1 MTNYFKEALEYKDSL
16 IEKRRALHQIPEV
29 GLDLPKTKAYV
40 KGELEGLGLEVKEY
54 GSSGLS
60 TVIQGE
66 KGEGKCIMIRA
77 DMDAL
82 PMNEE
87 SGLPFASTGNTAHT
101 CGHDLHSSIA
111 LTATKVLLK
120 EKANFKGTVKL
131 MFQPAEEIFGGSKMM
146 IENGVL
152 ENPQVDRALAL
163 HTALDRETGSICYNE
178 GYVATSSDNFK
189 IIIKGKGGHGAYP
202 HTTIDPINVAVNIY
216 TNFLELIA
224 RECPP
229 QETST
234 LTFGMLSAGSN
245 SNIIPD
251 LAEMQGTLRA
261 YNPEVRNKL
270 RTRILEIIEGLKTST
285 KAEIDLDFFTGV
297 PSLYS
302 DPEFTREVVGYI
314 KNSDFDGELIPD
326 TQVMASEDMALVA
339 EKVPTAYFNVNCK
352 LPGNNFSHHNPGVDF
367 DENMMPIGLGLML
380 TAVVNWLNNN

>member
-1 MTNYFKEALEYKDSL
+1 MTNYFKEALEYKDEL

-54 GSSGLS
+54 GTSGLS
-60 TVIQGE
+60 TLIQGE

-87 SGLPFASTGNTAHT
+87 NGLSFASTGNTAHT
-101 CGHDLHSSIA
+101 CGHDLNSSIA
-111 LTATKVLLK
+111 LTAAKVLLK
-120 EKANFKGTVKL
+120 EKANFKGAVKL
-131 MFQPAEEIFGGSKMM
+131 MFQPAEEIFAGSKMM
-146 IENGVL
+146 IENGIL

-163 HTALDRETGSICYNE
+163 HTALDKETGSICYNE

-189 IIIKGKGGHGAYP
+189 IINQGKGGHGAYP

-270 RTRILEIIEGLKTST
+270 KTRMLEIIEGLKIST

-302 DPEFTREVVGYI
+302 DPEFTREIVGYI
-314 KNSDFDGELIPD
+314 KNSDFDGELVPD
-326 TQVMASEDMALVA
+326 SRIMASEDMALVA

>member
-1 MTNYFKEALEYKDSL
+1 MNNYFKEALEYKGEL

-40 KGELEGLGLEVKEY
+40 KSELEGLGLKVKEY

-60 TVIQGE
+60 TLIQGE
-66 KGEGKCIMIRA
+66 KGQGKCIMIRA

-101 CGHDLHSSIA
+101 CGHDLHSAIA
-111 LTATKVLLK
+111 LTAAKILLE
-120 EKANFKGTVKL
+120 EKANFKGTVKF
-131 MFQPAEEIFGGSKMM
+131 MFQPAEEIFAGSRMM
-146 IENGVL
+146 IENGLL
-152 ENPQVDRALAL
+152 ENPQVDRAIAL

-178 GYVATSSDNFK
+178 GYIATSSDNFK
-189 IIIKGKGGHGAYP
+189 ITIKGKGGHGAYP

-224 RECPP
+224 RESPP
-229 QETST
+229 QETNT

-245 SNIIPD
+245 SNIIPEI
-251 LAEMQGTLRA
+251 AEMQGTLRS

-270 RTRILEIIEGLKTST
+270 KTRMLEIIEGLKIST

-302 DPEFTREVVGYI
+302 DPEFTREIVGYI

-352 LPGNNFSHHNPGVDF
+352 LPGNNFSHHNPGVNF

>member
-1 MTNYFKEALEYKDSL
+1 M
-16 IEKRRALHQIPEV
+16 
-29 GLDLPKTKAYV
+29 
-40 KGELEGLGLEVKEY
+40 
-54 GSSGLS
+54 
-60 TVIQGE
+60 
-66 KGEGKCIMIRA
+66 
-77 DMDAL
+77 
-82 PMNEE
+82 
-87 SGLPFASTGNTAHT
+87 
-101 CGHDLHSSIA
+101 
-111 LTATKVLLK
+111 
-120 EKANFKGTVKL
+120 
-131 MFQPAEEIFGGSKMM
+131 
-146 IENGVL
+146 
-152 ENPQVDRALAL
+152 
-163 HTALDRETGSICYNE
+163 
-178 GYVATSSDNFK
+178 
-189 IIIKGKGGHGAYP
+189 
-202 HTTIDPINVAVNIY
+202 AVNIY

-251 LAEMQGTLRA
+251 FAEMQGTLRA

-270 RTRILEIIEGLKTST
+270 RTRMLEIIEGLKTST

-314 KNSDFDGELIPD
+314 KNSDFDGQLIPD
-326 TQVMASEDMALVA
+326 TQIMASEDMALVA

>member
-1 MTNYFKEALEYKDSL
+1 MTNYFNEALKYKDEL

-40 KGELEGLGLEVKEY
+40 KGELEALGLEVKEY
-54 GSSGLS
+54 GTSGLS
-60 TVIQGE
+60 TIIQGE

-82 PMNEE
+82 PMNEDN
-87 SGLPFASTGNTAHT
+87 GLPFASTGNTAHT
-101 CGHDLHSSIA
+101 CGHDLHSAIG
-111 LTATKVLLK
+111 LTAAKVLLK
-120 EKANFKGTVKL
+120 EKANFKGTVKM
-131 MFQPAEEIFGGSKMM
+131 MFQPAEEIFAGSKMM
-146 IENGVL
+146 IENGIL

-270 RTRILEIIEGLKTST
+270 KTRMLEIIEGLKIST

-302 DPEFTREVVGYI
+302 DPEFTREIVGYI

-326 TQVMASEDMALVA
+326 TQIMASEDMALVA

-380 TAVVNWLNNN
+380 TAAVNWLNTN

>member
-1 MTNYFKEALEYKDSL
+1 MTDYFKEALEYKGEL

-40 KGELEGLGLEVKEY
+40 KGELEELGLEVKEY
-54 GSSGLS
+54 GTSGLS
-60 TVIQGE
+60 TLIQGE

-87 SGLPFASTGNTAHT
+87 SGLPFASTGNTAHA

-111 LTATKVLLK
+111 LTAAKALLK
-120 EKANFKGTVKL
+120 EKAHFKGAVKF
-131 MFQPAEEIFGGSKMM
+131 MFQPAEEIFAGAKMM

-163 HTALDRETGSICYNE
+163 HTGLDGETGSICYNE
-178 GYVATSSDNFK
+178 GYFATSSDNFK
-189 IIIKGKGGHGAYP
+189 ITIKGKGGHGAYP
-202 HTTIDPINVAVNIY
+202 HTTIDPIHVAVNIY

-245 SNIIPD
+245 SNVI
-251 LAEMQGTLRA
+251 LAFAEMQGTLRA

-270 RTRILEIIEGLKTST
+270 KSRMLEIIEGLKIST

-302 DPEFTREVVGYI
+302 DPEFTREIVGYI

-326 TQVMASEDMALVA
+326 TKIMASEDMALVA
-339 EKVPTAYFNVNCK
+339 EKVPTAYFSVNCK
-352 LPGNNFSHHNPGVDF
+352 LPDNNFSHHNPGVNF

>member
-1 MTNYFKEALEYKDSL
+1 MTNYFKKALEYKDEL
-16 IEKRRALHQIPEV
+16 VEKRRALHQIPEV
-29 GLDLPKTKAYV
+29 GLDLPKTKAYI
-40 KGELEGLGLEVKEY
+40 KAELEGLGLEVKEY

-60 TVIQGE
+60 TIIQGE
-66 KGEGKCIMIRA
+66 KGQGKCLMIRA

-82 PMNEE
+82 PMYEE
-87 SGLPFASTGNTAHT
+87 SGLSFASRGNTAHT
-101 CGHDLHSSIA
+101 CGHDLHSAIGLIA
-111 LTATKVLLK
+111 AKVLLK
-120 EKANFKGTVKL
+120 EKANFKGTVKF
-131 MFQPAEEIFGGSKMM
+131 MFQPAEEIFAGSKMM
-146 IENGVL
+146 IENGIL
-152 ENPQVDRALAL
+152 ENPKVDRALAL
-163 HTALDRETGSICYNE
+163 HTALDEETGSISYNE
-178 GYVATSSDNFK
+178 GYLATSSDNFK

-245 SNIIPD
+245 SNIIPET
-251 LAEMQGTLRA
+251 AEMQGTLRA
-261 YNPEVRNKL
+261 YNPEVRDKL
-270 RTRILEIIEGLKTST
+270 KRRMLEIIEGLKIST

-302 DPEFTREVVGYI
+302 DPEFTREIVGYI
-314 KNSDFDGELIPD
+314 KDSDFDGELIPD
-326 TQVMASEDMALVA
+326 TQIMASEDMALVA

-352 LPGNNFSHHNPGVDF
+352 LPGNNFSHHNPGVVF

-380 TAVVNWLNNN
+380 TAAINWLNNN

>member
-1 MTNYFKEALEYKDSL
+1 MTNYFKKALKYKDEL

-29 GLDLPKTKAYV
+29 GLNLPKTKAYV
-40 KGELEGLGLEVKEY
+40 KAELESLGLEVKEY

-60 TVIQGE
+60 TLIQGE
-66 KGEGKCIMIRA
+66 KGQGKCLMIRA

-87 SGLPFASTGNTAHT
+87 SGLSFASTGNTAHT
-101 CGHDLHSSIA
+101 CGHDLHTSIG
-111 LTATKVLLK
+111 LTAAKALLK
-120 EKANFKGTVKL
+120 EKSNFKGTVKF
-131 MFQPAEEIFGGSKMM
+131 MFQPAEEIFAGSRMM
-146 IENGVL
+146 IENGIL
-152 ENPQVDRALAL
+152 ENPKVDRALAL
-163 HTALDRETGSICYNE
+163 HTALDRQTGSISYNE
-178 GYVATSSDNFK
+178 GYLATSSDNFK
-189 IIIKGKGGHGAYP
+189 ITIKGKGGHGAYP

-224 RECPP
+224 RESPP

-261 YNPEVRNKL
+261 YKPEVRNKL
-270 RTRILEIIEGLKTST
+270 KARMLEIIEGLKIST

-302 DPEFTREVVGYI
+302 DPEFTREIVDYI

-326 TQVMASEDMALVA
+326 TQIMASEDMALVA

-380 TAVVNWLNNN
+380 TAAINWLNNN

>member
-1 MTNYFKEALEYKDSL
+1 MTNYFKEALEYKDEL

-40 KGELEGLGLEVKEY
+40 KGELESLGLEVKEY
-54 GSSGLS
+54 GTSGLS
-60 TVIQGE
+60 TIIQGE

-82 PMNEE
+82 PMNEDN
-87 SGLPFASTGNTAHT
+87 GLPFASTGNTAHT
-101 CGHDLHSSIA
+101 CGHDLHSAIG
-111 LTATKVLLK
+111 LTAAKVLLK
-120 EKANFKGTVKL
+120 EKTNFKGTVKL
-131 MFQPAEEIFGGSKMM
+131 MFQPAEEIFARSKMM
-146 IENGVL
+146 IENGIL

-163 HTALDRETGSICYNE
+163 HTALDKETGSICYNE

-270 RTRILEIIEGLKTST
+270 KTRMLEIIEGLKIST

-297 PSLYS
+297 PSLHS
-302 DPEFTREVVGYI
+302 DPEFTREIVGYI

-326 TQVMASEDMALVA
+326 TQIMASEDMALVA

-380 TAVVNWLNNN
+380 TAAVNWLNNN

>member
-1 MTNYFKEALEYKDSL
+1 MEYKGEL

-60 TVIQGE
+60 TLIQGE
-66 KGEGKCIMIRA
+66 KGQGKCIMIRA

-101 CGHDLHSSIA
+101 CGHDLHYAIA
-111 LTATKVLLK
+111 LTAAKVLLK
-120 EKANFKGTVKL
+120 EKANFKGTVKF
-131 MFQPAEEIFGGSKMM
+131 MFQPAEEIFAGSRMM
-146 IENGVL
+146 IENGLL
-152 ENPQVDRALAL
+152 ENPKVDRAIAL

-178 GYVATSSDNFK
+178 GYIATSSDNFK
-189 IIIKGKGGHGAYP
+189 ITIKGKGGHGAYP

-224 RECPP
+224 RESPP
-229 QETST
+229 QETNT

-245 SNIIPD
+245 SNIIPEI
-251 LAEMQGTLRA
+251 AEMQGTLRS

-270 RTRILEIIEGLKTST
+270 KKRMLEIIEGLKIST

-302 DPEFTREVVGYI
+302 DPEFTKEIVGYI

-352 LPGNNFSHHNPGVDF
+352 LPGNNFSHHNPGVNF

>member
-1 MTNYFKEALEYKDSL
+1 MTNYFKEALEYKDEL

-54 GSSGLS
+54 GTSGLS
-60 TVIQGE
+60 TLIQGE

-111 LTATKVLLK
+111 LTAAKALLK
-120 EKANFKGTVKL
+120 EKANFKGTVKF
-131 MFQPAEEIFGGSKMM
+131 MFQPAEEIFAGSKMM
-146 IENGVL
+146 IENGLL
-152 ENPQVDRALAL
+152 ENPQVDSALAL

-189 IIIKGKGGHGAYP
+189 ITIKGKGGHGAYP
-202 HTTIDPINVAVNIY
+202 HTTIDPIHVAVNIY

-229 QETST
+229 QEMST

-251 LAEMQGTLRA
+251 LAEMQGTLRT

-270 RTRILEIIEGLKTST
+270 KSRMLEIIEGLKIST

-302 DPEFTREVVGYI
+302 DPEFTREIVDYI

-326 TQVMASEDMALVA
+326 TKIMASEDMALVA

-352 LPGNNFSHHNPGVDF
+352 LPGNNFSHHNPGVNF

>member
-1 MTNYFKEALEYKDSL
+1 MTNYFKEALKYKDEL

-40 KGELEGLGLEVKEY
+40 KGELEELGLEVKEY
-54 GSSGLS
+54 GTSGLS
-60 TVIQGE
+60 TLIQGE

-82 PMNEE
+82 PMSEE
-87 SGLPFASTGNTAHT
+87 NGSPFASTGNTAHT
-101 CGHDLHSSIA
+101 CGHDLHSAIG
-111 LTATKVLLK
+111 LTAAKVLLK

-131 MFQPAEEIFGGSKMM
+131 MFQPAEEIFAGSKMM
-146 IENGVL
+146 IENGIL

-163 HTALDRETGSICYNE
+163 HTALDKETGSICYNE

-270 RTRILEIIEGLKTST
+270 KTRMLEIIEGLKIST

-302 DPEFTREVVGYI
+302 DPEFTREIVGYI

-326 TQVMASEDMALVA
+326 SRIMASEDMALVA

-380 TAVVNWLNNN
+380 TAVVSWLNNN

>member
-1 MTNYFKEALEYKDSL
+1 MTNYFKEALEYKDEL

-54 GSSGLS
+54 GTSGLS
-60 TVIQGE
+60 TLIQGE

-111 LTATKVLLK
+111 LTAAKALLK
-120 EKANFKGTVKL
+120 EKANFKGTVKF
-131 MFQPAEEIFGGSKMM
+131 MFQPTEEIFAGSKMM
-146 IENGVL
+146 IENGLL
-152 ENPQVDRALAL
+152 ENPQVDSALAL

-189 IIIKGKGGHGAYP
+189 ITIKGKGGHGAYP
-202 HTTIDPINVAVNIY
+202 HTTIDPIHVAVNIY

-229 QETST
+229 QEMST

-251 LAEMQGTLRA
+251 LAEMQGTLRT

-270 RTRILEIIEGLKTST
+270 KSRMLEIIEGLKIST

-302 DPEFTREVVGYI
+302 DPEFTREIVDYI

-326 TQVMASEDMALVA
+326 TKIMASEDMALVA

-352 LPGNNFSHHNPGVDF
+352 LPGNNFSHHNPGVNF

>member
-1 MTNYFKEALEYKDSL
+1 MNNYFKKALEYKGEL

-40 KGELEGLGLEVKEY
+40 KGELEGLGLKVKEY

-60 TVIQGE
+60 TLIQGE
-66 KGEGKCIMIRA
+66 KGQGKCIMIRA

-101 CGHDLHSSIA
+101 CGHDLHSAIA
-111 LTATKVLLK
+111 LTAAKVLLK
-120 EKANFKGTVKL
+120 EKANFKGTVKF
-131 MFQPAEEIFGGSKMM
+131 MFQPAEEIFAGSRMM
-146 IENGVL
+146 IENGLL
-152 ENPQVDRALAL
+152 ENPKVDRAIAL

-178 GYVATSSDNFK
+178 GYIATSSDNFK
-189 IIIKGKGGHGAYP
+189 ITIKGKGGHGAYP

-224 RECPP
+224 RESPP
-229 QETST
+229 QETNT

-245 SNIIPD
+245 SNIIPEI
-251 LAEMQGTLRA
+251 AEMQGTLRS

-270 RTRILEIIEGLKTST
+270 KNRMLEIIEGLKIST

-302 DPEFTREVVGYI
+302 DPEFTREIVGYI

-352 LPGNNFSHHNPGVDF
+352 LPGNNFSHHNPGVNF

>member
-1 MTNYFKEALEYKDSL
+1 MTNYFKEALEYKDEL

-40 KGELEGLGLEVKEY
+40 KGELEALGLEVKEY

-82 PMNEE
+82 PMNEDN
-87 SGLPFASTGNTAHT
+87 GLPFASTGNTAHT
-101 CGHDLHSSIA
+101 CGHDLHSAIG
-111 LTATKVLLK
+111 LTAAKVLLK

-131 MFQPAEEIFGGSKMM
+131 MFQPAEEIFEGSKMM
-146 IENGVL
+146 IENGIL

-224 RECPP
+224 RESPP

-251 LAEMQGTLRA
+251 IAEMQGTLRT

-270 RTRILEIIEGLKTST
+270 KTRMLEIIEGLKISI
-285 KAEIDLDFFTGV
+285 KAEIDLDFFIGV

-302 DPEFTREVVGYI
+302 DPEFTREIVGYI

-326 TQVMASEDMALVA
+326 SRIMASEDMALVA

>member
-1 MTNYFKEALEYKDSL
+1 MINYFKEALEYKGEL

-40 KGELEGLGLEVKEY
+40 KGELEGLGLKVKEY

-60 TVIQGE
+60 TLIQGE
-66 KGEGKCIMIRA
+66 KGQGKCIMIRA

-87 SGLPFASTGNTAHT
+87 SGLPFTSTGNTAHT
-101 CGHDLHSSIA
+101 CGHDLHSAIA
-111 LTATKVLLK
+111 LTAAKVLLK
-120 EKANFKGTVKL
+120 EKANFKGTVKF
-131 MFQPAEEIFGGSKMM
+131 MFQPAEEIFAGSRMM
-146 IENGVL
+146 IENGLL
-152 ENPQVDRALAL
+152 ENPKVDRAIAL

-178 GYVATSSDNFK
+178 GYIATSSDNFK
-189 IIIKGKGGHGAYP
+189 ITIKGKGGHGAYP

-224 RECPP
+224 RESPP
-229 QETST
+229 QETNT

-245 SNIIPD
+245 SNIIPEI
-251 LAEMQGTLRA
+251 AEMQGTLRS

-270 RTRILEIIEGLKTST
+270 KTRMLEIIEGLKIST

-302 DPEFTREVVGYI
+302 DPEFTREIVGYI

-352 LPGNNFSHHNPGVDF
+352 LPGNNFSHHNPGVNF

>member
-1 MTNYFKEALEYKDSL
+1 MINYFKEALEYKGEL

-40 KGELEGLGLEVKEY
+40 KGELEGLGLKVKEY

-60 TVIQGE
+60 TLIQGE
-66 KGEGKCIMIRA
+66 KGQGKCIMIRA

-101 CGHDLHSSIA
+101 CGHDLHSAIA
-111 LTATKVLLK
+111 LTAAKILLE
-120 EKANFKGTVKL
+120 EKANFKGTVKF
-131 MFQPAEEIFGGSKMM
+131 MFQPAEEIFAGSRMM
-146 IENGVL
+146 IENGLL
-152 ENPQVDRALAL
+152 ENPKVDRAIAL

-178 GYVATSSDNFK
+178 GYIATSSDNFK
-189 IIIKGKGGHGAYP
+189 ITIKGKGGHGAYP

-224 RECPP
+224 RESPP
-229 QETST
+229 QETNT

-245 SNIIPD
+245 SNIIPEI
-251 LAEMQGTLRA
+251 AEMQGTLRS

-270 RTRILEIIEGLKTST
+270 KNRMLEIIEGLKIST

-302 DPEFTREVVGYI
+302 DPEFTREIVGYI

-352 LPGNNFSHHNPGVDF
+352 LPGNNFSHHNPGVNF

>member
-1 MTNYFKEALEYKDSL
+1 MTNYFKEALEYKDEL
-16 IEKRRALHQIPEV
+16 IEKRRALHQSPEV

-60 TVIQGE
+60 TFIQGE

-111 LTATKVLLK
+111 LTAAKVLLK
-120 EKANFKGTVKL
+120 DKANFKGAVKF
-131 MFQPAEEIFGGSKMM
+131 MFQPAEEIFAGSRMM

-189 IIIKGKGGHGAYP
+189 ITIKGKGGHGAYP

-270 RTRILEIIEGLKTST
+270 KDRMLEIINGLKIST
-285 KAEIDLDFFTGV
+285 RAEIDLDFFTGV

-302 DPEFTREVVGYI
+302 DPEFTREIVGYI
-314 KNSDFDGELIPD
+314 RNSDFDGELIPD
-326 TQVMASEDMALVA
+326 TQIMASEDMALVA
-339 EKVPTAYFNVNCK
+339 EKVPTAYFNINCK
-352 LPGNNFSHHNPGVDF
+352 LPGNNFSHHNPGVNF

>member
-1 MTNYFKEALEYKDSL
+1 MTHYFKEAFAYKDAL

-40 KGELEGLGLEVKEY
+40 KGELEGLGLKVKEY

-101 CGHDLHSSIA
+101 CGHDLHSAIA
-111 LTATKVLLK
+111 LTAAKVLLK

-131 MFQPAEEIFGGSKMM
+131 MFQPAEEIFAGSKMM

-152 ENPQVDRALAL
+152 ENPHVDRALAL

-189 IIIKGKGGHGAYP
+189 ITIKGKGGHGAYP
-202 HTTIDPINVAVNIY
+202 HTTIDPIHAAVNIY
-216 TNFLELIA
+216 TNFLALIA

-234 LTFGMLSAGSN
+234 LTFGMLRAGSN

-251 LAEMQGTLRA
+251 SAEMQGTLRA
-261 YNPEVRNKL
+261 YKPEVRNKL
-270 RTRILEIIEGLKTST
+270 KTRMLEIIEGVKTAT
-285 KAEIDLDFFTGV
+285 KAGIDLDFFTGV

-314 KNSDFDGELIPD
+314 KNSDFDGELIAD
-326 TQVMASEDMALVA
+326 TQIMASEDMALVA

-352 LPGNNFSHHNPGVDF
+352 LPGNSFSHHNPGVDF
-367 DENMMPIGLGLML
+367 DENMMPIGLGLLL
-380 TAVVNWLNNN
+380 TAAVNWLNNN

>member
-1 MTNYFKEALEYKDSL
+1 MNNYFKEALEYKGEL
-16 IEKRRALHQIPEV
+16 IEKRRSLHQIPEV

-60 TVIQGE
+60 TLIQGE
-66 KGEGKCIMIRA
+66 KGQGKCIMIRA

-101 CGHDLHSSIA
+101 CGHDLHSAIA
-111 LTATKVLLK
+111 LTAAKVLLK
-120 EKANFKGTVKL
+120 EKANFKGTVKF
-131 MFQPAEEIFGGSKMM
+131 MFQPAEEIFAGSRMM
-146 IENGVL
+146 IENGLL
-152 ENPQVDRALAL
+152 ENPKVDRAIAL

-178 GYVATSSDNFK
+178 GYIATSSDNFK
-189 IIIKGKGGHGAYP
+189 ITIKGKGGHGAYP

-224 RECPP
+224 RESPP
-229 QETST
+229 QETNT

-245 SNIIPD
+245 SNIIPEI
-251 LAEMQGTLRA
+251 AEMQGTLRS

-270 RTRILEIIEGLKTST
+270 KTRMLEIIEGLKIST

-302 DPEFTREVVGYI
+302 DPEFTREIVGYI

-352 LPGNNFSHHNPGVDF
+352 LPGNNFSHHNPGVNF

>member
-1 MTNYFKEALEYKDSL
+1 MTNYFKEALEYKDEL

-40 KGELEGLGLEVKEY
+40 KGELESLGLEVKEY
-54 GSSGLS
+54 GTSGLS

-66 KGEGKCIMIRA
+66 KGEGKCMMIRA

-87 SGLPFASTGNTAHT
+87 SGLPFASTENTAHT
-101 CGHDLHSSIA
+101 CGHDLHSAIA
-111 LTATKVLLK
+111 LTAAKVLLK

-131 MFQPAEEIFGGSKMM
+131 MFQPAEEIFAGSKMM
-146 IENGVL
+146 IENGIL

-189 IIIKGKGGHGAYP
+189 ITIKGKGGHGAYP

-270 RTRILEIIEGLKTST
+270 KTRMLEIIEGLKIST

-302 DPEFTREVVGYI
+302 DPELTREIVGYI

-326 TQVMASEDMALVA
+326 SQIMASEDMALVA

>member
-1 MTNYFKEALEYKDSL
+1 MTNYFKEALEYKDEL

-40 KGELEGLGLEVKEY
+40 KGELEALGLEVKEY
-54 GSSGLS
+54 GTSGLS
-60 TVIQGE
+60 TIIQGE

-82 PMNEE
+82 PMNEDN
-87 SGLPFASTGNTAHT
+87 GLPFASTGNTAHT
-101 CGHDLHSSIA
+101 CGHDLHSAIG
-111 LTATKVLLK
+111 LTAAKVLLK

-131 MFQPAEEIFGGSKMM
+131 MFQPAEEIFAGSKMM
-146 IENGVL
+146 IENGIL

-163 HTALDRETGSICYNE
+163 HTALDKETGSICYNE

-270 RTRILEIIEGLKTST
+270 KTRMLEIIEGLKIST

-302 DPEFTREVVGYI
+302 DPEFTREIVGYI

-326 TQVMASEDMALVA
+326 SRIMASEDMALVA

-367 DENMMPIGLGLML
+367 DENMMPVGLGLML

>member
-1 MTNYFKEALEYKDSL
+1 M
-16 IEKRRALHQIPEV
+16 HQIPEV

-54 GSSGLS
+54 GTSGLS

-82 PMNEE
+82 PMNEDN
-87 SGLPFASTGNTAHT
+87 GLPFASTGNTAHT
-101 CGHDLHSSIA
+101 CGHDLHSAIG
-111 LTATKVLLK
+111 LTAAKVLLK
-120 EKANFKGTVKL
+120 EKANFKGTVKF
-131 MFQPAEEIFGGSKMM
+131 MFQPAEEIFAGSKMM
-146 IENGVL
+146 IENGIL

-270 RTRILEIIEGLKTST
+270 KTRMLEIIEGLKIST
-285 KAEIDLDFFTGV
+285 KAEIDFDFFTGV

-302 DPEFTREVVGYI
+302 DPEFTREIVGYI

-326 TQVMASEDMALVA
+326 SRIMASEDMALVA
-339 EKVPTAYFNVNCK
+339 EKVPTAYFNIDCK

-380 TAVVNWLNNN
+380 TAAVNWLNNN

>member
-1 MTNYFKEALEYKDSL
+1 MTNYFKKALEYKDEL
-16 IEKRRALHQIPEV
+16 VEKRRALHQIPEV
-29 GLDLPKTKAYV
+29 GLDLPKTKAYI
-40 KGELEGLGLEVKEY
+40 KAELEGLGLEVKEY

-60 TVIQGE
+60 TIIQGE
-66 KGEGKCIMIRA
+66 KGQGKCLMIRA

-87 SGLPFASTGNTAHT
+87 SGLSFASRGNTAHT
-101 CGHDLHSSIA
+101 CGHDLHSAIGLIA
-111 LTATKVLLK
+111 AKVLLK
-120 EKANFKGTVKL
+120 EKANFKGTVKF
-131 MFQPAEEIFGGSKMM
+131 MFQPAEEIFAGSKMM
-146 IENGVL
+146 IENGIL
-152 ENPQVDRALAL
+152 ENPKVDRALAL
-163 HTALDRETGSICYNE
+163 HTALDEETGSISYNE
-178 GYVATSSDNFK
+178 GYLATSSDNFK

-245 SNIIPD
+245 SNIIPET
-251 LAEMQGTLRA
+251 AEMQGTLRA
-261 YNPEVRNKL
+261 YNPEVRDKL
-270 RTRILEIIEGLKTST
+270 KRRMLEIIEGLKIST

-302 DPEFTREVVGYI
+302 DPEFTREIVGYI
-314 KNSDFDGELIPD
+314 KDSDFDGELIPD
-326 TQVMASEDMALVA
+326 TQIMASEDMALVA

-380 TAVVNWLNNN
+380 TAAINWLNNN

>member
-1 MTNYFKEALEYKDSL
+1 MNNYFKKALEYKGEL

-40 KGELEGLGLEVKEY
+40 KSELEGLGLKVKEY

-60 TVIQGE
+60 TLIQGE
-66 KGEGKCIMIRA
+66 KGQGKCIMIRA

-101 CGHDLHSSIA
+101 CGHDLHSAIA
-111 LTATKVLLK
+111 LTAAKILLE
-120 EKANFKGTVKL
+120 EKANFKGTVKF
-131 MFQPAEEIFGGSKMM
+131 MFQPAEEIFAGSRMM
-146 IENGVL
+146 IENGLL
-152 ENPQVDRALAL
+152 ENPKVDRAIAL

-178 GYVATSSDNFK
+178 GYIATSSDNFK
-189 IIIKGKGGHGAYP
+189 ITIKGKGGHGAYP

-224 RECPP
+224 RESPP
-229 QETST
+229 QETNT

-245 SNIIPD
+245 SNIIPEI
-251 LAEMQGTLRA
+251 AEMQGTLRS

-270 RTRILEIIEGLKTST
+270 KTRMLEIIEGLKIST

-302 DPEFTREVVGYI
+302 DPEFTREIVGYI

-352 LPGNNFSHHNPGVDF
+352 LPGNNFSHHNPKVNF

>member
-1 MTNYFKEALEYKDSL
+1 MTNYFKEALEYKDEL

-40 KGELEGLGLEVKEY
+40 KGELEALGLEVKEY
-54 GSSGLS
+54 GTSGLS

-87 SGLPFASTGNTAHT
+87 NGLPFASTGNTAHT
-101 CGHDLHSSIA
+101 CGHDLHSAIG
-111 LTATKVLLK
+111 LTAAKVLLK
-120 EKANFKGTVKL
+120 EKTNFKGTVKL
-131 MFQPAEEIFGGSKMM
+131 MFQPAEEIFAGSKMM
-146 IENGVL
+146 IENGIL
-152 ENPQVDRALAL
+152 ENPKVDRALAL

-178 GYVATSSDNFK
+178 GYLATSSDNFK
-189 IIIKGKGGHGAYP
+189 ITIKGKGGHGAYP

-270 RTRILEIIEGLKTST
+270 KTRMLEIIEGLKIST

-302 DPEFTREVVGYI
+302 DPEFTREIVGYI

-326 TQVMASEDMALVA
+326 SRIMASEDMALVA

-367 DENMMPIGLGLML
+367 DENMMPVGLGLML
-380 TAVVNWLNNN
+380 TAAVNWLNNN

>member
-1 MTNYFKEALEYKDSL
+1 MTNYFKEALEYKDEL

-54 GSSGLS
+54 GTSGLS
-60 TVIQGE
+60 TLIQGE

-82 PMNEE
+82 PMNEDN
-87 SGLPFASTGNTAHT
+87 GLPFASTGNTAHT
-101 CGHDLHSSIA
+101 CGHDLHSAIA
-111 LTATKVLLK
+111 LTAAKVLLK

-131 MFQPAEEIFGGSKMM
+131 MFQPAEEIFAGSKMM
-146 IENGVL
+146 IENGIL

-270 RTRILEIIEGLKTST
+270 KTRMLEIIEGLKIST

-302 DPEFTREVVGYI
+302 DPEFTREIVGYI
-314 KNSDFDGELIPD
+314 KNSDFDSELIPD
-326 TQVMASEDMALVA
+326 TQIMASEDMALVA

-380 TAVVNWLNNN
+380 TAAVNWLNNN

>member
-1 MTNYFKEALEYKDSL
+1 MTDYFKEALEYKDEL

-54 GSSGLS
+54 GTSGLS
-60 TVIQGE
+60 TLIQGE
-66 KGEGKCIMIRA
+66 KGAGKCIMIRA

-87 SGLPFASTGNTAHT
+87 SGLPFASTGNTAHA
-101 CGHDLHSSIA
+101 CGHDFHSSIA
-111 LTATKVLLK
+111 LTAAKALLK
-120 EKANFKGTVKL
+120 EKANFKGTVKF
-131 MFQPAEEIFGGSKMM
+131 MFQPAEEIFAGAKMM
-146 IENGVL
+146 LENGVL

-163 HTALDRETGSICYNE
+163 HTGLDGETGSICYNE
-178 GYVATSSDNFK
+178 GYFATSSDNFK
-189 IIIKGKGGHGAYP
+189 ITIKGKGGHGAYP
-202 HTTIDPINVAVNIY
+202 HTTIDPIHVAVNIY

-245 SNIIPD
+245 SNVIPAF
-251 LAEMQGTLRA
+251 AEMQGTLRT
-261 YNPEVRNKL
+261 YNPEIRNKL
-270 RTRILEIIEGLKTST
+270 KSRMLEIIAGLKLST
-285 KAEIDLDFFTGV
+285 KAKIELDFFTGV

-302 DPEFTREVVGYI
+302 DPKFTREIVGYI
-314 KNSDFDGELIPD
+314 KNSDFAGELIPD
-326 TQVMASEDMALVA
+326 TKIMASEDMALVA
-339 EKVPTAYFNVNCK
+339 EKVPTAYFSVNCK
-352 LPGNNFSHHNPGVDF
+352 LPGNSFSHHNPGVNF

>member
-1 MTNYFKEALEYKDSL
+1 MTNYFKKALEYKVEL
-16 IEKRRALHQIPEV
+16 VEKRRALHQIPEV
-29 GLDLPKTKAYV
+29 GLDLPKTKAYI
-40 KGELEGLGLEVKEY
+40 KAELEGLGLEVKEY

-60 TVIQGE
+60 TIIQGE
-66 KGEGKCIMIRA
+66 KGQGKCIMIRA

-82 PMNEE
+82 PMYEE
-87 SGLPFASTGNTAHT
+87 SGLSFASRGNTAHT
-101 CGHDLHSSIA
+101 CGHDLHSAIGLIA
-111 LTATKVLLK
+111 AKVVLK
-120 EKANFKGTVKL
+120 EKANFKGTVKF
-131 MFQPAEEIFGGSKMM
+131 MFQPAEEIFAGSKMM
-146 IENGVL
+146 IENGIL
-152 ENPQVDRALAL
+152 ENPKVDRALAL
-163 HTALDRETGSICYNE
+163 HTALDEETGSISYNE
-178 GYVATSSDNFK
+178 GYLATSSDNFK

-245 SNIIPD
+245 SNIIPET
-251 LAEMQGTLRA
+251 AEMQGTLRA
-261 YNPEVRNKL
+261 YNPEVRDKL
-270 RTRILEIIEGLKTST
+270 KRRMLEIIEGLKIST

-302 DPEFTREVVGYI
+302 DPEFTREIVGYI
-314 KNSDFDGELIPD
+314 KDSDFDGELIPD
-326 TQVMASEDMALVA
+326 TQIMASEDMALVA

-352 LPGNNFSHHNPGVDF
+352 LPGNNFSHHNPGVNF

-380 TAVVNWLNNN
+380 TAAINWLNNN

>member
-1 MTNYFKEALEYKDSL
+1 MTNYFKEALKYKDEL

-40 KGELEGLGLEVKEY
+40 KGELEALGLEVKEY
-54 GSSGLS
+54 GKSGLS
-60 TVIQGE
+60 TLIQGE

-82 PMNEE
+82 PMNEDN
-87 SGLPFASTGNTAHT
+87 GLPFASTGNTAHT
-101 CGHDLHSSIA
+101 CGHDLHSAIG
-111 LTATKVLLK
+111 LTAAKVLLK

-131 MFQPAEEIFGGSKMM
+131 MFQPAEEIFAGSKMM
-146 IENGVL
+146 IENGIL

-163 HTALDRETGSICYNE
+163 HTALDKETGSICYNE

-270 RTRILEIIEGLKTST
+270 KTRMLEIIEGLKIST
-285 KAEIDLDFFTGV
+285 NAEIDLDFFTGV

-302 DPEFTREVVGYI
+302 DPEFTREIVGYI

-326 TQVMASEDMALVA
+326 SRIMASEDMALVA

-367 DENMMPIGLGLML
+367 DENMMPVGLGLML
-380 TAVVNWLNNN
+380 TAAVNWLNNN

>member
-1 MTNYFKEALEYKDSL
+1 MNNYFKEALEYKGEL

-40 KGELEGLGLEVKEY
+40 KGELEGLGLKVKEY

-60 TVIQGE
+60 TLIQGE
-66 KGEGKCIMIRA
+66 KGQGKCIMIRA

-101 CGHDLHSSIA
+101 CGHDLHSAIA
-111 LTATKVLLK
+111 LTAAKILLE
-120 EKANFKGTVKL
+120 EKANFKGTVKF
-131 MFQPAEEIFGGSKMM
+131 MFQPAEEIFAGSRMM
-146 IENGVL
+146 IENGLL
-152 ENPQVDRALAL
+152 ENPKVDRAIAL
-163 HTALDRETGSICYNE
+163 HTALDRKTGSICYNE
-178 GYVATSSDNFK
+178 GYIATSSDNFK
-189 IIIKGKGGHGAYP
+189 ITIKGKGGHGAYP

-224 RECPP
+224 RESPP
-229 QETST
+229 QETNT

-245 SNIIPD
+245 SNIIPEI
-251 LAEMQGTLRA
+251 AEMQGTLRS

-270 RTRILEIIEGLKTST
+270 KTRMLEIIEGLKIST

-302 DPEFTREVVGYI
+302 DPEFTREIVGYI

-352 LPGNNFSHHNPGVDF
+352 LPGNNFSHHNPKVNF

>member
-1 MTNYFKEALEYKDSL
+1 MTNYFKEALEYKDEL

-40 KGELEGLGLEVKEY
+40 KGELEALGLEVKEY
-54 GSSGLS
+54 GTSGLS
-60 TVIQGE
+60 TLIQGE
-66 KGEGKCIMIRA
+66 KGEGKCMMIRA

-82 PMNEE
+82 PMNEDN
-87 SGLPFASTGNTAHT
+87 GLPFASTGNTAHT
-101 CGHDLHSSIA
+101 CGHDLHSAIG
-111 LTATKVLLK
+111 LTAAKVLLK

-131 MFQPAEEIFGGSKMM
+131 MFQPAEEIFAGSKMM
-146 IENGVL
+146 IENGIL

-163 HTALDRETGSICYNE
+163 HTALDKETGSICYNE

-270 RTRILEIIEGLKTST
+270 KTRMLEIIEGLKIST

-302 DPEFTREVVGYI
+302 DPEFTREIVGYI

-326 TQVMASEDMALVA
+326 TQIMASEDMALVA

-367 DENMMPIGLGLML
+367 DENMMPVGLGLML

>member
-1 MTNYFKEALEYKDSL
+1 MTNYFKEALKYKDEL

-40 KGELEGLGLEVKEY
+40 KGELEALGLEVKEY
-54 GSSGLS
+54 GTSGLS
-60 TVIQGE
+60 TIIQGE

-82 PMNEE
+82 PMHED

-101 CGHDLHSSIA
+101 CGHDLHSAIG
-111 LTATKVLLK
+111 LTAAKVLLK
-120 EKANFKGTVKL
+120 EKTNFKGTVKL
-131 MFQPAEEIFGGSKMM
+131 MFQPAEEIFAGPKMM
-146 IENGVL
+146 IENGIL
-152 ENPQVDRALAL
+152 ENPKVDRALAL

-189 IIIKGKGGHGAYP
+189 ITIKGKGGHGAYP
-202 HTTIDPINVAVNIY
+202 HTTIDPINTAVNIY

-270 RTRILEIIEGLKTST
+270 ETRMLEIIEGLKILT

-302 DPEFTREVVGYI
+302 DPEFTREIVGYI

-326 TQVMASEDMALVA
+326 SRIMASEDMALVA
-339 EKVPTAYFNVNCK
+339 EKVPTAYFNIDCK

-380 TAVVNWLNNN
+380 TAAVNWLNNN

>member
-1 MTNYFKEALEYKDSL
+1 MTNYFKEALKYKDEL

-40 KGELEGLGLEVKEY
+40 KGELEALGLEVKEY
-54 GSSGLS
+54 GTSGLS
-60 TVIQGE
+60 TLIQGE

-82 PMNEE
+82 PMNEDN
-87 SGLPFASTGNTAHT
+87 GLPFASTGNTAHT
-101 CGHDLHSSIA
+101 CGHDLHSAIG
-111 LTATKVLLK
+111 LTAAKVLLK

-131 MFQPAEEIFGGSKMM
+131 MFQPAEEIFEGSKMM

-189 IIIKGKGGHGAYP
+189 ITIKGKGGHGAYP

-270 RTRILEIIEGLKTST
+270 KTRMLEIIEGLKIST
-285 KAEIDLDFFTGV
+285 RAEIDLDFFTGV

-302 DPEFTREVVGYI
+302 DPEFTREIVGYI

-326 TQVMASEDMALVA
+326 SQIMASEDMALVA

-367 DENMMPIGLGLML
+367 DENMMPVGLGLML
-380 TAVVNWLNNN
+380 TAAVNWLNNN

>member
-1 MTNYFKEALEYKDSL
+1 MTNYFKKALEYKDEL
-16 IEKRRALHQIPEV
+16 VEKRRALHQIPEV
-29 GLDLPKTKAYV
+29 GLDLPKTKAYI
-40 KGELEGLGLEVKEY
+40 KAELEGLGLEVKEY

-60 TVIQGE
+60 TIIQGE
-66 KGEGKCIMIRA
+66 KGQGKCLMIRA

-87 SGLPFASTGNTAHT
+87 SGLSFASRGNTAHT
-101 CGHDLHSSIA
+101 CGHDLHSAIGLIA
-111 LTATKVLLK
+111 AKVLLK
-120 EKANFKGTVKL
+120 EKANFKGTVKF
-131 MFQPAEEIFGGSKMM
+131 MFQPAEEIFAGSKMM
-146 IENGVL
+146 IENGIL
-152 ENPQVDRALAL
+152 ENPKVDRALAL
-163 HTALDRETGSICYNE
+163 HTALDEETGSISYNE
-178 GYVATSSDNFK
+178 GYLATSSDNFK

-245 SNIIPD
+245 SNIIPET
-251 LAEMQGTLRA
+251 AEMQGTLRA
-261 YNPEVRNKL
+261 YNPEVRDKL
-270 RTRILEIIEGLKTST
+270 KRRMLEIIEGLKIST

-302 DPEFTREVVGYI
+302 DPEFTREIVGYI

-326 TQVMASEDMALVA
+326 TQIMASEDMALVA

-352 LPGNNFSHHNPGVDF
+352 LPGNNFSHHNPGVVF

-380 TAVVNWLNNN
+380 TAAINWLNNN